1 MVLRLLL
8 LCKILQACFWGL
20 SKQLFVL
27 RSLQYRETNFVIAG
41 LVRSSP
47 RLSRHH
53 RLCVW
58 NIFQLPKHHCSR
70 PQGDAGQ
77 PNQPDP
83 VLHRCGGHP
92 PDAGVHP
99 LHCTHVHPDAECGQ
113 GARGQGEGLT
123 VKVWHCH
130 TVYTLQ
136 FLPISVAKLKS
147 SKSWQS

>member
-1 MVLRLLL
+1 MVLCLLL
-8 LCKILQACFWGL
+8 LCKILQAFFWGL

-27 RSLQYRETNFVIAG
+27 QSLQYQETNFVIAG
-41 LVRSSP
+41 LVRSSS

-58 NIFQLPKHHCSR
+58 NIFQLPQHHCAG

-77 PNQPDP
+77 SNQPDP

-113 GARGQGEGLT
+113 GARGQGEGLALS
-123 VKVWHCH
+123 HCLYSAVFTH
-130 TVYTLQ
+130 FRCQT
-136 FLPISVAKLKS
+136 
-147 SKSWQS
+147 